1 MNDLEPETLRTHT
14 TRAKQGRR
22 GNVLK
27 DLLFLIRRHIG
38 HVKMANPIE
47 HTRERDTR
55 NPCRSRW
62 RALTNIPD
70 VRENLLRNI
79 NVIGKRAVH
88 GGSKN
93 VGSDLIAL
101 LDHKGNESR
110 DARVK
115 GDPLLSN
122 DTELIITATICNLGV
137 IVRELLN
144 DLPSVETREGASQP
158 GTLFCEAIQH
168 HTFAKRNGIIAVL
181 CHTAWSHNQ

>member
-1 MNDLEPETLRTHT
+1 MKDRFFL
-14 TRAKQGRR
+14 TRRY
-22 GNVLK
+22 
-27 DLLFLIRRHIG
+27 IG
-38 HVKMANPIE
+38 HVKMANTIE

-93 VGSDLIAL
+93 LGSDLIAL

-110 DARVK
+110 DARVE
-115 GDPLLSN
+115 GNPLLSDN
-122 DTELIITATICNLGV
+122 AELIVTATICNLGV
-137 IVRELLN
+137 VLRELLG
-144 DLPSVETREGASQP
+144 DLPSVETRERASQP
-158 GTLFCEAIQH
+158 GTLFCEAFQH
-168 HTFAKRNGIIAVL
+168 HTFAKRTGIIEAL
-181 CHTAWSHNQ
+181 CHTVWSHNQ